1 MAQWQQ
7 APPVPQTMRTED
19 RLYTVSRCTRGPGGT
34 ACSNIVDVSPRHDA
48 VDPNRYQYELSCP
61 ICTRVR
67 SALFQHLEHT
77 RDLDLA
83 VGALQP
89 DMPLLPVGECWNPA
103 IARPQPFQQPIVRQK
118 VKAYVAR
125 PGAAQ
130 AFRAFA
136 DADRQLPHPPPRR
149 PPVAIGG
156 AQAVEIASG
165 SVPPARGV
173 YTPANAAFLRDSLP
187 PPSAPPVRA
196 TPPHAASG
204 GKAPPPPPPPVGA
217 MPLHAVPGGK
227 TRDGRI
233 LPL

>member
-34 ACSNIVDVSPRHDA
+34 ACRNIVDVNPRHDA
-48 VDPNRYQYELSCP
+48 VDPNSYQNESSCP

-67 SALFQHLEHT
+67 SALLQRLEHT
-77 RDLDLA
+77 RDLELA

-89 DMPLLPVGECWNPA
+89 DMPLILVGECWNPA
-103 IARPQPFQQPIVRQK
+103 IARPKPFQQPIARQK

-125 PGAAQ
+125 SGAA
-130 AFRAFA
+130 
-136 DADRQLPHPPPRR
+136 RQFPPPPPRR

-156 AQAVEIASG
+156 AQAVGIASG

-173 YTPANAAFLRDSLP
+173 YTPANAAVLRNSLP
-187 PPSAPPVRA
+187 PPPAPPVRA
-196 TPPHAASG
+196 TPPHAVSR
-204 GKAPPPPPPPVGA
+204 GKVPPPPPPPVGA